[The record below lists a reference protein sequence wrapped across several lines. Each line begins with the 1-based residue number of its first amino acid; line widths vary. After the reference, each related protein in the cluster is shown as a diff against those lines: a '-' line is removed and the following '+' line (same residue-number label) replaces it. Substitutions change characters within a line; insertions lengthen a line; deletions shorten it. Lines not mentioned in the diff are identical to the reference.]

1 MCRNNNWSRRN
12 YISGPGQQRKQ
23 QLPLPLPL
31 VTRDKARRA
40 GAAASL
46 WQGLAGGS
54 QVAAAAA
61 AVWQAQ
67 VLSGV

>member
-1 MCRNNNWSRRN
+1 MWRNNNWSRN

-23 QLPLPLPL
+23 QLPL

-40 GAAASL
+40 GAAARHGQDTVCGKG
-46 WQGLAGGS
+46 WRAS
-54 QVAAAAA
+54 QVDAAA